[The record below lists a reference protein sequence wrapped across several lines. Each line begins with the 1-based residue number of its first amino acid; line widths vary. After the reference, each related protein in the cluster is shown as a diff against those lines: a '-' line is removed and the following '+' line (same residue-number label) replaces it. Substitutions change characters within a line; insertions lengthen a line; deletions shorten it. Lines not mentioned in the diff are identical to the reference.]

1 MDAATV
7 ILLLLL
13 LACPLGMF
21 FMHRR
26 GGHGAHARDPRTT
39 AHGSHPAAQHG
50 HAGHGCGHIGYGRS
64 WAISEPVP
72 ARDDRK
78 AVDLDSSAR

>member
-1 MDAATV
+1 MDATTA

-26 GGHGAHARDPRTT
+26 GGHGAHGSQTT
-39 AHGSHPAAQHG
+39 EHGSHKPAQNG
-50 HAGHGCGHIGYGRS
+50 HAGHGCGHSGHGHGG
-64 WAISEPVP
+64 ETDQPVP
-72 ARDDRK
+72 KRDERKSVDFDPAAR
-78 AVDLDSSAR
+78 